1 MGNILPTYYN
11 KIEYSLTDSLG
22 VHKISEPIG
31 WKDDLL
37 EFKRSPKVHG
47 VFTTLSSKSLQFP
60 KGDEKNDGGFD
71 VLKQIFDLEG
81 VNAKC
86 LLKRRVQIG
95 TEWVESY
102 RIFLDFSEYSTLNN
116 IAEIKFNESGLNE
129 KIKARQSEKFD
140 LGRLT
145 TMDGG
150 EINPLNKEIVAY
162 EGRDILIISQLQR
175 TLSNTIILIDSGP
188 NRVRLEPNDV
198 TLLFDH
204 TFGGNQY
211 EAIALPIS
219 MVAEQDGN
227 VQTVYDYDIP
237 ENENS
242 YRDGKNT
249 GNMFYRDAD
258 NDVTLKIDFD
268 VELEILTIDGG
279 GNDVVK
285 LDLVKYENG
294 INYNFK
300 SFETLASITPTL
312 GEKLIFKETSKEIPL
327 LQGESLALVVHSFRY
342 SGNGSCVLLENIGE
356 LIIHDATFFDKS
368 QGNVVLPFETI
379 DRTLHIITGE
389 ENVLVSNALGRT
401 DLGYSEDGF
410 ASLNGITNGLW
421 IREFNDAELTISHK
435 IFTDSYAATWQLG
448 YGIEKIGLKESVRVE
463 KIDYFYQPEITI
475 RIGQLKNLRRSV
487 AKEYIYSGFEIGFE
501 KPKGDVLYEEAMGL
515 DEPNVKNTYTSIIS
529 RVTRVFKQLSKI
541 RGDSYGPEFARRK
554 PKRLF
559 PETDTRYD
567 KDLFM
572 KDLKRGTTEV
582 FEEKKWEDDFV
593 KPTPFNKFTTG
604 IYSPET
610 ATNLNISPIN
620 CLLRWGFWIKGG
632 LQKYLDSYIRFGSS
646 DGNSGLIT
654 KLDTNIHPEA
664 NGNEYAENG
673 EILVDD
679 LTKSLFIAEY
689 IEGEFPVDDQLMAT
703 LNGTTIKSNGET
715 IMNSYGLVEFINND
729 RLYEYAFL
737 VNVKPTGAGI
747 WKLLKANKKAV
758 NIATQEVPTNL

>member
-1 MGNILPTYYN
+1 MGNILPAYYN
-11 KIEYSLTDSLG
+11 KIQYSLTDSLG
-22 VHKISEPIG
+22 VHLISEPIG

-60 KGDEKNDGGFD
+60 KGDEKNDGGFN

-81 VNAKC
+81 INARC
-86 LLKRRVQIG
+86 LLKREVQINS
-95 TEWVESY
+95 EWIESY
-102 RIFLDFSEYSTLNN
+102 RVFLDFSEYSTINN
-116 IAEIKFNESGLNE
+116 VAEIKFNESGLNE

-150 EINPLNKEIVAY
+150 VIGPLNKEIVAY
-162 EGRDILIISQLQR
+162 DGRDILIISQLLKSTNSSR
-175 TLSNTIILIDSGP
+175 VVIPSGENEVVIDP
-188 NRVRLEPNDV
+188 DFTRLDFN
-198 TLLFDH
+198 H
-204 TFGGNQY
+204 QNGGQY

-219 MVAEQDGN
+219 MVSEQDGN
-227 VQTVYDYDIP
+227 VQTVYDYDVP

-242 YRDGKNT
+242 YGDGKNT

-268 VELEILTIDGG
+268 IELEVFALYTSGT
-279 GNDVVK
+279 NVLK

-294 INYNFK
+294 INYDFK
-300 SFETLASITPTL
+300 SFETLASITPVPN
-312 GEKLIFKETSKEIPL
+312 GKLIFKETAKEIPI
-327 LQGESLALVVHSFRY
+327 LQGESLALVVHSFKSSS
-342 SGNGSCVLLENIGE
+342 SGHLVVEENIGE
-356 LIIHDATFFDKS
+356 LILHDATFFEKS
-368 QGNVVLPFETI
+368 QGNIVLPFEALE
-379 DRTLHIITGE
+379 RTLHITTGE

-401 DLGYSEDGF
+401 DLGYSEDGY

-435 IFTDSYAATWQLG
+435 IFTDSYAAIWQLG
-448 YGIEKIGLKESVRVE
+448 YGIEKIGLKETVRVE
-463 KIDYFYQPEITI
+463 KIDHFYQSEITI
-475 RIGQLKNLRRSV
+475 RLGQLKNLRRSV
-487 AKEYIYSGFEIGFE
+487 AKEFIYSGFEVGFE

-529 RVTRVFKQLSKI
+529 RINRVFKQLSKI

-572 KDLKRGTTEV
+572 KDLKRGATEV

-593 KPTPFNKFTTG
+593 KPSPFNKFTTG

-610 ATNLNISPIN
+610 ATNLNLSPIN

-632 LQKYLDSYIRFGSS
+632 LQKYLNSFIRFGSS
-646 DGNSGLIT
+646 DGNSGLTT

-664 NGNEYAENG
+664 NGNEYSENG

-679 LTKSLFIAEY
+679 LTKSLFIPEY
-689 IEGEFPVDDQLMAT
+689 IEGEFPVDDQLMQT
-703 LNGTTIKSNGET
+703 LNGTTIKSDGET

-737 VNVKPTGAGI
+737 VNVKPTGKGI

>member
-1 MGNILPTYYN
+1 MGNILPAYYN
-11 KIEYSLTDSLG
+11 KIQYSLTDSLG
-22 VHKISEPIG
+22 PHPISEPIG

-47 VFTTLSSKSLQFP
+47 VFTTLSSKSLKFP
-60 KGDEKNDGGFD
+60 KGDENNDGGYN

-81 VNAKC
+81 INARC
-86 LLKRRVQIG
+86 LLKREVQINS
-95 TEWVESY
+95 EWIESY
-102 RIFLDFSEYSTLNN
+102 RVFLDFSEYSTLNN
-116 IAEIKFNESGLNE
+116 VAEIKFNESGLNE

-145 TMDGG
+145 TMDGDA
-150 EINPLNKEIVAY
+150 IDPLNKEIVAY
-162 EGRDILIISQLQR
+162 DGRDILIISQLQKS
-175 TLSNTIILIDSGP
+175 TSNSLSIIPSGVNEVGIGP
-188 NRVRLEPNDV
+188 DFTRLDFN
-198 TLLFDH
+198 H
-204 TFGGNQY
+204 QNGGQY

-219 MVAEQDGN
+219 MVSEQDGN
-227 VQTVYDYDIP
+227 VQTVYDYDVP

-242 YRDGKNT
+242 YGDGKNT

-258 NDVTLKIDFD
+258 NDITLKIDFD
-268 VELEILTIDGG
+268 IELEVFSSYSSGTNVL
-279 GNDVVK
+279 K

-294 INYNFK
+294 INYDFK
-300 SFETLASITPTL
+300 SFETLESITPVL
-312 GEKLIFKETSKEIPL
+312 NGKLIFQESAKEIVL
-327 LQGESLALVVHSFRY
+327 LQGESLALAVHSFKSSS
-342 SGNGSCVLLENIGE
+342 SGHLIIEENKGE
-356 LIIHDATFFDKS
+356 LIIYDETFFEKS
-368 QGNVVLPFETI
+368 QGNIVLPFETLN
-379 DRTLHIITGE
+379 RTLHIITGE

-401 DLGYSEDGF
+401 DLGHSEDGY
-410 ASLNGITNGLW
+410 ASLNGITPGLW
-421 IREFNDAELTISHK
+421 IRGFDDAELPISHK
-435 IFTDSYAATWQLG
+435 IFTDSYGAAWQLG
-448 YGIEKIGLKESVRVE
+448 YGIEKVGLKETVRVE
-463 KIDYFYQPEITI
+463 KIDHFYQSEVTI
-475 RIGQLKNLRRSV
+475 RIGQLKNIRRSV
-487 AKEYIYSGFEIGFE
+487 AKDYVYSGFEVGFE

-529 RVTRVFKQLSKI
+529 RINSVFKQLSKI

-572 KDLKRGTTEV
+572 KDLKRGATEV

-593 KPTPFNKFTTG
+593 KPSPFNKFTTG

-610 ATNLNISPIN
+610 ATNLNLSPIN

-632 LQKYLDSYIRFGSS
+632 LQKYLDSFIRFGSS
-646 DGNSGLIT
+646 DGNSGLT
-654 KLDTNIHPEA
+654 TQLDTNIHPEA
-664 NGNEYAENG
+664 SGNEYAENG

-679 LTKSLFIAEY
+679 LTKSLFIPQY
-689 IEGEFPVDDQLMAT
+689 IEGEFPVDDQLMQT
-703 LNGTTIKSNGET
+703 LNGTTIKSDGET

-737 VNVKPTGAGI
+737 VNVKPTGKGI

-758 NIATQEVPTNL
+758 NISTQEVPTNL